1 MGNEIV
7 LEKKNGWSDKEYYCD
22 ITRLLDHCSGLKNIQ
37 SILKIISMTPEIY
50 GTRRHWQSVFRGEQR
65 GALK

>member
-22 ITRLLDHCSGLKNIQ
+22 ITRLLDHCSGLKNVQ
-37 SILKIISMTPEIY
+37 SILKIISMIPEIY
-50 GTRRHWQSVFRGEQR
+50 GTRKH
-65 GALK
+65 

>member
-22 ITRLLDHCSGLKNIQ
+22 ITRLLDHCSGLKKYPKHF
-37 SILKIISMTPEIY
+37 KIISMTPEIY
-50 GTRRHWQSVFRGEQR
+50 GTRRHWQSVFWGEQR

>member
-1 MGNEIV
+1 MSNEII

-22 ITRLLDHCSGLKNIQ
+22 ITRFLDHCSELQKYSKHFKN
-37 SILKIISMTPEIY
+37 Y
-50 GTRRHWQSVFRGEQR
+50 VYDTRDLWDKKHWQSVFRVEQW